1 MEQTTHLKQT
11 VVKLDH
17 ALERLQEIQSA
28 LKGRSPL
35 PLTTEDPNPEE
46 LPQLGILYGLGGNHL
61 ARSGSARRWSMP
73 APLTHDHALSNAIAV
88 SKFAKKTVDMV
99 KVQKKKQAAKSTN
112 SSSYCPLQ
120 ADQASALQPSNRI
133 NLPQQVDMSSPRDAS
148 RKARGSSKE
157 NNRTPHRSK
166 LELKDDIEIHNAGVV
181 RLDTSMEKPKR
192 GKNRDEPSSLVNVNK
207 HARPTRTGSEE
218 ADLQPN
224 IFKLRALKHVEEATT
239 DPFAGHGNDMDPN
252 VAIKK
257 SSLSTRTSMRMED
270 EEEKHGT
277 PGPSKQDTCI
287 DSFSSAVASKS
298 FSVQL
303 EEIKSS
309 RKKSWSFTHQ
319 GRTSDNLVVMFP
331 NPTFDETTPPMTT
344 PPEYHQKAIHANSSK
359 QSSLQEKAATLPSTT
374 VKIEAVSSDRK
385 GTFPRKEK
393 IVRLSPCV
401 TKTSIAQKPQ
411 PQPTSIIAC
420 ASTSKR
426 TSSTKKQKWLCTSK
440 HPPCPTLIRRLPES
454 HEMMEIKQT
463 SQNYVDEEERN
474 NNLNDYTD
482 NAPDPLRRSWSFSK
496 PSAQGSSHTS
506 LDARRFSQNPRAG
519 GQAFSFLSR
528 HFHAWKLASKQ
539 DK

>member
-17 ALERLQEIQSA
+17 ALERLQEIQRA
-28 LKGRSPL
+28 LKGHSPL

-46 LPQLGILYGLGGNHL
+46 LPQLSILYGLGGNHL

-73 APLTHDHALSNAIAV
+73 APLTHDHALSDAVAV

-112 SSSYCPLQ
+112 TSSYCPLQ
-120 ADQASALQPSNRI
+120 ADQASALQPSKRI
-133 NLPQQVDMSSPRDAS
+133 NLPQQVDMSSPKDAS

-157 NNRTPHRSK
+157 NNRNPHQSK
-166 LELKDDIEIHNAGVV
+166 LELKDDIKVHNAGMV
-181 RLDTSMEKPKR
+181 RLDTSREKPKS

-207 HARPTRTGSEE
+207 HAHPSRIGTEE

-224 IFKLRALKHVEEATT
+224 IFKLRALEHVEEATT
-239 DPFAGHGNDMDPN
+239 DPFTGHGNDMDPN
-252 VAIKK
+252 VAIKR
-257 SSLSTRTSMRMED
+257 SSLSMRTLMRMED
-270 EEEKHGT
+270 EEDV
-277 PGPSKQDTCI
+277 S
-287 DSFSSAVASKS
+287 SVSSAVASKS

-303 EEIKSS
+303 EEIKPS
-309 RKKSWSFTHQ
+309 RKKSWNFTHQ

-344 PPEYHQKAIHANSSK
+344 PPEYHQEAIHANSSK

-385 GTFPRKEK
+385 GSFPRKEK

-411 PQPTSIIAC
+411 LQPTSTIAC

-426 TSSTKKQKWLCTSK
+426 TSSAKKQKWLCTSK
-440 HPPCPTLIRRLPES
+440 DPPCPTLIRRLPEA
-454 HEMMEIKQT
+454 HEMMKIKQT

-474 NNLNDYTD
+474 HNRNDYTD

-496 PSAQGSSHTS
+496 PSAQGSSHTN

-528 HFHAWKLASKQ
+528 HFHAWKCASKQ